1 MKSTSHL
8 TAWKDRLTTGDVVR
22 FRFPVDDPDNPDA
35 KAKRRPCLVM
45 GVRWF
50 GGQKFVEIAYGTG
63 AQTSANRGFEIRVK
77 GGRAKAQAGLRCYT
91 RFIGTRAI
99 IVSIEHPG
107 FEPDPET
114 GTPVMGRLDA
124 KHMQRLVSVKATR
137 RTYGDTAPSVIRA
150 QHLRDQNRQRLQAT
164 RGFPERHRGSRVAT
178 P

>member
-1 MKSTSHL
+1 MQSTSNL
-8 TAWKDRLTTGDVVR
+8 TSWQVGLTTGDVVR

-50 GGQKFVEIAYGTG
+50 GGRKFVEIAYGTG
-63 AQTSANRGFEIRVK
+63 AMTRANRGFEIHVK
-77 GGRAKAQAGLRCYT
+77 GGRAKAQAGLTCRT

-99 IVSIEHPG
+99 IVSVNHPG

-114 GTPVMGRLDA
+114 GTPITGHLEA
-124 KHMQRLVSVKATR
+124 KLVQRLLTVKATR
-137 RTYGDTAPSVIRA
+137 RAHGDTAPSAINA
-150 QHLRDQNRQRLQAT
+150 QRLRDQNRERQQAA
-164 RGFPERHRGSRVAT
+164 RGFPERNRGSRVAT

>member
-1 MKSTSHL
+1 
-8 TAWKDRLTTGDVVR
+8 
-22 FRFPVDDPDNPDA
+22 
-35 KAKRRPCLVM
+35 M

-50 GGQKFVEIAYGTG
+50 SGQKFVEIAYGAGARTG
-63 AQTSANRGFEIRVK
+63 SNRSFEICVK

-114 GTPVMGRLDA
+114 EPPVTGHLDA
-124 KHMQRLVSVKATR
+124 RLMQRLMSVKATR
-137 RTYGDTAPSVIRA
+137 RAHGDTAHSVIRA
-150 QHLRDQNRQRLQAT
+150 QHLRDQNRERLQAT
-164 RGFPERHRGSRVAT
+164 RGFPERNRGSCVAT